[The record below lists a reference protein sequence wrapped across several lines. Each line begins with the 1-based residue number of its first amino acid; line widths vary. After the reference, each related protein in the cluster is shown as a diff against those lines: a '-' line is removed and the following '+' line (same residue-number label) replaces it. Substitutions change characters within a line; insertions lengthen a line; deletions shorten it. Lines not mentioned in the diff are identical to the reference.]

1 MFADVSG
8 SVWWCTSAPLPSPR
22 EERSRGRHA
31 SQATPRTTSV
41 GEPPSEPPISALHH
55 PLSPPK
61 PPSTSTPPSPS
72 TMSQSSDD
80 ERQLPPSVE
89 AASQMVYRSS
99 GLGVWGAVLRFG
111 GMPLE
116 KIALFSNSSQV
127 SGKGQLGQAVKL
139 TFAEGMLAPFRV
151 VGPASFVAW
160 FLQYSVMGFVFQSCD
175 RTLSKVMGVPNVYYG
190 DELFEPGNRTP
201 AANVRPA
208 PARPLLTRAALPAA
222 KKSETAVPVGDQAK
236 SIAKA
241 VAAPL
246 LAGVVESA
254 VSNRAEVQ
262 RYYGIEQFAKI
273 ESKLGWCVSPSA
285 ALCATG
291 TPVQTPAARATQ
303 ERHLAQH
310 GPRFRRE
317 LVAQLCHVDHLVRA
331 HADPVQ
337 AVLPA
342 GAEVAGTRRRPVAS
356 LSLSLRA
363 SDCGLRT
370 VDAILVRAGVQ
381 HLRRQRRSDHAASAV
396 GPSPRLRRAER
407 RPENQ
412 LPRCCQGGSGEGRL
426 GGVFHAGE
434 VVCPRPHERP
444 RPRSARQHS
453 MSCPGCQL
461 QQYWLPTPG
470 ARTALDKM
478 LLKQAPSRGSTTR
491 SFPLPSRR

>member
-1 MFADVSG
+1 VAIGEAVGAAADVLDQ
-8 SVWWCTSAPLPSPR
+8 APGLPPPALTT
-22 EERSRGRHA
+22 E
-31 SQATPRTTSV
+31 ATARFQ
-41 GEPPSEPPISALHH
+41 
-55 PLSPPK
+55 PPK
-61 PPSTSTPPSPS
+61 P
-72 TMSQSSDD
+72 TMSSDD

-201 AANVRPA
+201 RRKRPPGSRPPPPHPRG
-208 PARPLLTRAALPAA
+208 PACAVE
-222 KKSETAVPVGDQAK
+222 KSETAVPAGDQAK

-291 TPVQTPAARATQ
+291 TPVDPCACDPGTSSRATW
-303 ERHLAQH
+303 
-310 GPRFRRE
+310 
-317 LVAQLCHVDHLVRA
+317 AQLSSR
-331 HADPVQ
+331 
-337 AVLPA
+337 
-342 GAEVAGTRRRPVAS
+342 TRRATLSCRPPRSCSRRPSSSCTTRRSRSRRYSSPPSRES
-356 LSLSLRA
+356 LSLS
-363 SDCGLRT
+363 
-370 VDAILVRAGVQ
+370 
-381 HLRRQRRSDHAASAV
+381 
-396 GPSPRLRRAER
+396 
-407 RPENQ
+407 
-412 LPRCCQGGSGEGRL
+412 
-426 GGVFHAGE
+426 
-434 VVCPRPHERP
+434 
-444 RPRSARQHS
+444 
-453 MSCPGCQL
+453 SC
-461 QQYWLPTPG
+461 
-470 ARTALDKM
+470 
-478 LLKQAPSRGSTTR
+478 
-491 SFPLPSRR
+491 F

>member
-1 MFADVSG
+1 
-8 SVWWCTSAPLPSPR
+8 
-22 EERSRGRHA
+22 
-31 SQATPRTTSV
+31 
-41 GEPPSEPPISALHH
+41 
-55 PLSPPK
+55 
-61 PPSTSTPPSPS
+61 
-72 TMSQSSDD
+72 MSQSSDD

-356 LSLSLRA
+356 LSLSLFVLLTA
-363 SDCGLRT
+363 ACAQSTLFWFGLGFNIFGGN
-370 VDAILVRAGVQ
+370 VVAITQQALW
-381 HLRRQRRSDHAASAV
+381 
-396 GPSPRLRRAER
+396 
-407 RPENQ
+407 
-412 LPRCCQGGSGEGRL
+412 GR
-426 GGVFHAGE
+426 
-434 VVCPRPHERP
+434 
-444 RPRSARQHS
+444 
-453 MSCPGCQL
+453 
-461 QQYWLPTPG
+461 
-470 ARTALDKM
+470 ALDYGGLNGGQKINYRAVVKEGLEKEGWAAFFTPAKWFARVLM
-478 LLKQAPSRGSTTR
+478 NAPAQGPPANT
-491 SFPLPSRR
+491 P

>member
-1 MFADVSG
+1 
-8 SVWWCTSAPLPSPR
+8 
-22 EERSRGRHA
+22 
-31 SQATPRTTSV
+31 
-41 GEPPSEPPISALHH
+41 
-55 PLSPPK
+55 
-61 PPSTSTPPSPS
+61 
-72 TMSQSSDD
+72 MSQSSDD

-222 KKSETAVPVGDQAK
+222 EKSETAVPVGDQAK

-291 TPVQTPAARATQ
+291 TPVDPCACDPGTSSRATW
-303 ERHLAQH
+303 
-310 GPRFRRE
+310 
-317 LVAQLCHVDHLVRA
+317 AQLSSR
-331 HADPVQ
+331 
-337 AVLPA
+337 
-342 GAEVAGTRRRPVAS
+342 TRRATLSCRPPRSCSRRPSSSCTTRRSRSRRYSSPPSRES
-356 LSLSLRA
+356 LSLS
-363 SDCGLRT
+363 
-370 VDAILVRAGVQ
+370 
-381 HLRRQRRSDHAASAV
+381 
-396 GPSPRLRRAER
+396 
-407 RPENQ
+407 
-412 LPRCCQGGSGEGRL
+412 
-426 GGVFHAGE
+426 
-434 VVCPRPHERP
+434 
-444 RPRSARQHS
+444 
-453 MSCPGCQL
+453 SC
-461 QQYWLPTPG
+461 
-470 ARTALDKM
+470 
-478 LLKQAPSRGSTTR
+478 
-491 SFPLPSRR
+491 F